1 MEVQVQIVR
10 FVEEHQP
17 PIVEAQ
23 FLDSAERS
31 HTFIEKSAIFTTDW
45 GLDAASDYP
54 QHGAIRCE
62 PLARWRDTEG
72 RELVR
77 ITTVRPD
84 GVESTEGLSEFV
96 VLSTQ
101 LS

>member
-1 MEVQVQIVR
+1 M
-10 FVEEHQP
+10 FHQP
-17 PIVEAQ
+17 PIVEAE
-23 FLDSAERS
+23 FFDSDGRRQ
-31 HTFIEKSAIFTTDW
+31 TFVDKEAIFTADW
-45 GLDAASDYP
+45 LDASSEYP
-54 QHGAIRCE
+54 QPGVIRCE
-62 PLARWRDTEG
+62 ALARWRDSED

-77 ITTVRPD
+77 ITTARPD